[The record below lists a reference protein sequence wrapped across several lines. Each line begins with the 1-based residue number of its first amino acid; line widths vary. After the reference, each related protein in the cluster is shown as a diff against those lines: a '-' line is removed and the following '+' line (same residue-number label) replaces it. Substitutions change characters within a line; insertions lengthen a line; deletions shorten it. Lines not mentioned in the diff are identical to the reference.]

1 MSYQDFPPTKSNP
14 HNIRMKT
21 LGVVFVLLVN
31 IIYVSQNYVVKT
43 VRLGAGEVSLVRGL
57 LQILVFSIIMLLTR
71 YKQRKHV
78 YVYEHEKLES
88 GDTLLRQKQQDTT
101 VVEGWRTWL
110 LASLRGF
117 LTASMSFCCVMAV
130 PLMPIGDLVV
140 IAFISPVFSL
150 MLECLILKRPLTILA
165 VILCILIGKVYDG
178 IAIVTVCICRLTIR
192 KSLFSCW

>member
-1 MSYQDFPPTKSNP
+1 MSFQDFPPTKINV
-14 HNIRMKT
+14 HTIRMKS

-57 LQILVFSIIMLLTR
+57 LQILVFSIIMMLTR

-78 YVYEHEKLES
+78 YDHEKLET
-88 GDTLLRQKQQDTT
+88 GDTLLRQKQETIT
-101 VVEGWRTWL
+101 LVEGWRTWL

>member
-1 MSYQDFPPTKSNP
+1 MSFQDFPPTKINV
-14 HNIRMKT
+14 HTIRMKS

-57 LQILVFSIIMLLTR
+57 LQILVFSIIMMLTR

-78 YVYEHEKLES
+78 YDHEKLET
-88 GDTLLRQKQQDTT
+88 GDTLLRQKQETIT
-101 VVEGWRTWL
+101 LVEGWRTWL

-150 MLECLILKRPLTILA
+150 ILECLILKRPLTILA

>member
-1 MSYQDFPPTKSNP
+1 MSYQDLPPTKINV
-14 HNIRMKT
+14 HTIRMKT

-78 YVYEHEKLES
+78 YEHEKLES
-88 GDTLLRQKQQDTT
+88 GDTLLRQKQDTT
-101 VVEGWRTWL
+101 LVEGWRTWL

-150 MLECLILKRPLTILA
+150 MLECLILRRPLTILA
-165 VILCILIGKVYDG
+165 VILCILIGKP
-178 IAIVTVCICRLTIR
+178 L
-192 KSLFSCW
+192 KSKIL

>member
-1 MSYQDFPPTKSNP
+1 MSYQDFPPTKINL
-14 HNIRMKT
+14 HTIRMKT

-78 YVYEHEKLES
+78 HDNKKLET
-88 GDTLLRQKQQDTT
+88 GHDTT
-101 VVEGWRTWL
+101 CWRTWL
-110 LASLRGF
+110 LASLQGF
-117 LTASMSFCCVMAV
+117 LTASMSFCFVMAL

-140 IAFISPVFSL
+140 ITFTSPVFSL
-150 MLECLILKRPLTILA
+150 ILECLILKRPLTVLA
-165 VILCILIGKVYDG
+165 VILCILIGKV
-178 IAIVTVCICRLTIR
+178 
-192 KSLFSCW
+192 

>member
-1 MSYQDFPPTKSNP
+1 
-14 HNIRMKT
+14 MKT

-43 VRLGAGEVSLVRGL
+43 VRLGAGEGSLVRGL

-78 YVYEHEKLES
+78 YEHEKLET
-88 GDTLLRQKQQDTT
+88 GDTLLRQKQDTT
-101 VVEGWRTWL
+101 LVEGWRTWL

-150 MLECLILKRPLTILA
+150 ILECLILKRPLTILA

-178 IAIVTVCICRLTIR
+178 IAKATDRL
-192 KSLFSCW
+192 

>member
-1 MSYQDFPPTKSNP
+1 MSYQDFPPTKINV
-14 HNIRMKT
+14 HTIRMKT

-78 YVYEHEKLES
+78 YEHEKLET
-88 GDTLLRQKQQDTT
+88 GDTLLRQKQDTT
-101 VVEGWRTWL
+101 LVEGWRTWL

-150 MLECLILKRPLTILA
+150 ILECLALKRPLTILA
-165 VILCILIGKVYDG
+165 VILCILIGKP
-178 IAIVTVCICRLTIR
+178 L
-192 KSLFSCW
+192 KSKIL

>member
-1 MSYQDFPPTKSNP
+1 
-14 HNIRMKT
+14 MKT

-78 YVYEHEKLES
+78 YEHEKLET
-88 GDTLLRQKQQDTT
+88 GDTLLRQKQDTT
-101 VVEGWRTWL
+101 FVEGWRTWL

-178 IAIVTVCICRLTIR
+178 IAKATDRL
-192 KSLFSCW
+192 

>member
-1 MSYQDFPPTKSNP
+1 
-14 HNIRMKT
+14 MKT

-78 YVYEHEKLES
+78 YKHEKLET
-88 GDTLLRQKQQDTT
+88 GDTLLRQKQDTT
-101 VVEGWRTWL
+101 LVEGWRTWL

-165 VILCILIGKVYDG
+165 VILCILIGKALRSKILYSYSH
-178 IAIVTVCICRLTIR
+178 R
-192 KSLFSCW
+192 

>member
-1 MSYQDFPPTKSNP
+1 MLTQTQECFPQNINL

-21 LGVVFVLLVN
+21 LGVVLVILVN
-31 IIYVSQNYVVKT
+31 IIYVTQNYVVKT

-57 LQILVFSIIMLLTR
+57 LQIMVFSIILLLTR
-71 YKQRKHV
+71 HKEGARKHI
-78 YVYEHEKLES
+78 HEKLES
-88 GDTLLRQKQQDTT
+88 GDTLLRMKKQDTLSA
-101 VVEGWRTWL
+101 GWRTWV

-150 MLECLILKRPLTILA
+150 ILESLILKRPLTILA
-165 VILCILIGKVYDG
+165 VILCVLIGK
-178 IAIVTVCICRLTIR
+178 I
-192 KSLFSCW
+192 

>member
-78 YVYEHEKLES
+78 YEHEKLES
-88 GDTLLRQKQQDTT
+88 GDTLLRQKQDTT
-101 VVEGWRTWL
+101 LVEGWRTWL

-165 VILCILIGKVYDG
+165 VILCILIGKLRSTIWHSG
-178 IAIVTVCICRLTIR
+178 IAIATDRL
-192 KSLFSCW
+192 

>member
-1 MSYQDFPPTKSNP
+1 MSYQDFPPTKINL

-57 LQILVFSIIMLLTR
+57 LQILVFSIIMMLTR

-78 YVYEHEKLES
+78 YDHEKLET
-88 GDTLLRQKQQDTT
+88 GDTLLRQKQETIT
-101 VVEGWRTWL
+101 LVEGWRTWL

-150 MLECLILKRPLTILA
+150 ILECLILKRPLTILA
-165 VILCILIGKVYDG
+165 VILCILIGKV
-178 IAIVTVCICRLTIR
+178 
-192 KSLFSCW
+192 

>member
-1 MSYQDFPPTKSNP
+1 MLTQECFPQKISL

-21 LGVVFVLLVN
+21 LGVVLVILVN
-31 IIYVSQNYVVKT
+31 IIYVTQNYVVKT

-57 LQILVFSIIMLLTR
+57 LQILVFSIILLLTR
-71 YKQRKHV
+71 HKEGPRKHFHD
-78 YVYEHEKLES
+78 HEKLES
-88 GDTLLRQKQQDTT
+88 GDTLLRMKKQETMSA
-101 VVEGWRTWL
+101 GWRTWV

-150 MLECLILKRPLTILA
+150 ILESLILKRPLTILA
-165 VILCILIGKVYDG
+165 VILCLLIGK
-178 IAIVTVCICRLTIR
+178 IWNL
-192 KSLFSCW
+192 